1 MQDKRFEGCA
11 VQPCASVDIHPVTS
25 PATRTLPQV
34 RLTGKCDR
42 YVLSNG
48 VEIPCLGFGTYMI
61 PNDDEGAAA
70 VRAALDLGFRHIDGA
85 ANYNN
90 EDMVGRVLAESGVPR
105 NEVFLTSKLK
115 NTEQG
120 YEKTLAAF
128 DRTLAD
134 LGTDYLDLYLI
145 HWPKVA
151 GTEDR
156 WEEIIADTW
165 RAFEELYETGRVR
178 AIGVSNFLVHHLETL
193 ERHARIMP
201 HVDQIELNPTY
212 QQRET
217 VAWCEERGIQL
228 EAWAPLGRGRLM
240 RDEHMLALA
249 ERLGKDAGQVCVR
262 WALQKGF
269 ITMPKSTKLARI
281 KSNSEVFDFELS
293 PEDMALLDSYNT
305 DDNYTFH
312 PDRLAEWAER
322 VAAAHRESGV

>member
-1 MQDKRFEGCA
+1 MHDMITSFTLNNGITIPSIGYGTWQVENGPAA
-11 VQPCASVDIHPVTS
+11 VQTVA
-25 PATRTLPQV
+25 
-34 RLTGKCDR
+34 
-42 YVLSNG
+42 
-48 VEIPCLGFGTYMI
+48 E
-61 PNDDEGAAA
+61 
-70 VRAALDLGFRHIDGA
+70 ALRIGYRHIDTATCYG
-85 ANYNN
+85 N
-90 EDMVGRVLAESGVPR
+90 EKSVGEAIARSGLDRRDLFV
-105 NEVFLTSKLK
+105 TSKVWNTDRGYDSTLK
-115 NTEQG
+115 
-120 YEKTLAAF
+120 AF
-128 DRTLAD
+128 ERSLSD
-134 LGTDYLDLYLI
+134 LGLDYLDLYLI

-165 RAFEELYETGRVR
+165 RAFEELYKAGRVR
-178 AIGVSNFLVHHLETL
+178 AIGVSNFLVHHLEVL

-217 VAWCEERGIQL
+217 VSWCEEQGIQL

-293 PEDMALLDSYNT
+293 SEDMALLDSYNT

>member
-134 LGTDYLDLYLI
+134 PGYGLPRPLPHSLAEGRGDGRPLGRDYRRYL
-145 HWPKVA
+145 A
-151 GTEDR
+151 
-156 WEEIIADTW
+156 
-165 RAFEELYETGRVR
+165 AFEELYEAGRVR

-217 VAWCEERGIQL
+217 VAWCEQRGIQL

-269 ITMPKSTKLARI
+269 ITMPKSHEARAHQV
-281 KSNSEVFDFELS
+281 EQRGV
-293 PEDMALLDSYNT
+293 
-305 DDNYTFH
+305 
-312 PDRLAEWAER
+312 RLRAFAR
-322 VAAAHRESGV
+322 GYGAAR

>member
-1 MQDKRFEGCA
+1 MQGK
-11 VQPCASVDIHPVTS
+11 SVKPVTMPKNRVLS
-25 PATRTLPQV
+25 QV
-34 RLTGKCDR
+34 TLTGKCDR
-42 YVLSNG
+42 YVLCNG

-61 PNDDEGAAA
+61 PNDGEGADA
-70 VRAALDLGFRHIDGA
+70 VRAALDLGFRHVDGA

-90 EDMVGRVLAESGVPR
+90 EDMIGRVIAESSIPR

-120 YEKTLAAF
+120 YEKTMVAF
-128 DRTLAD
+128 DKTLKD
-134 LGTDYLDLYLI
+134 LDTDYLDLYLI

-165 RAFEELYETGRVR
+165 RAFEELYKAGRVR
-178 AIGVSNFLVHHLETL
+178 AIGVSNFLVHHLEAL
-193 ERHARIMP
+193 ECYAEIMP
-201 HVDQIELNPTY
+201 MVDQIELNPTY
-212 QQRET
+212 QQRDT
-217 VAWCEERGIQL
+217 VAWCEEHGIQL

-240 RDEHMLALA
+240 HDEHVLAMA

-269 ITMPKSTKLARI
+269 VTMPKSTKMVRI

-293 PEDMALLDSYNT
+293 LEDMELLDSYNT
-305 DDNYTFH
+305 TDNYTFH
-312 PDRLAEWAER
+312 PDRLTEWAER

>member
-1 MQDKRFEGCA
+1 MRSKT
-11 VQPCASVDIHPVTS
+11 VHPVIS
-25 PATRTLPQV
+25 PAGRTLPPV
-34 RLTGKCDR
+34 ALAGKCDR
-42 YVLSNG
+42 YVLANG

-61 PNDDEGAAA
+61 PNNEAGAAA

-120 YEKTLAAF
+120 YEKTMAAF
-128 DRTLAD
+128 EKTLND

-165 RAFEELYETGRVR
+165 RAFEELYRAGRVR
-178 AIGVSNFLVHHLETL
+178 AIGVSNFLVHHLETIMK
-193 ERHARIMP
+193 HAAIAPM
-201 HVDQIELNPTY
+201 VDQIELNPSY

-217 VAWCEERGIQL
+217 VRWCEEHGVQL

-240 RDEHMLALA
+240 RDEHVLAMA
-249 ERLGKDAGQVCVR
+249 ERLGKDAGQICVR

-269 ITMPKSTKLARI
+269 VTMPKSTKMARI
-281 KSNSEVFDFELS
+281 KLNSEVFDFELS
-293 PEDMALLDSYNT
+293 AEDMAALDSYDA
-305 DDNYTFH
+305 DDSYTFH

-322 VAAAHRESGV
+322 IAQAYRESGV

>member
-1 MQDKRFEGCA
+1 MPSK
-11 VQPCASVDIHPVTS
+11 SIYPVTTPES
-25 PATRTLPQV
+25 RALPQV
-34 RLTGKCDR
+34 ELAGKCDR
-42 YVLSNG
+42 YVLRNG
-48 VEIPCLGFGTYMI
+48 VEVPCLGFGTYMI
-61 PNDDEGAAA
+61 PNDEEGAAA
-70 VRAALDLGFRHIDGA
+70 VRTALELGFRHIDGA

-90 EDMVGRVLAESGVPR
+90 EDMVGRVLAESGIPR
-105 NEVFLTSKLK
+105 NEVFITSKLK

-156 WEEIIADTW
+156 WEEIIAETW
-165 RAFEELYETGRVR
+165 RAFEELYEAGRVR

-201 HVDQIELNPTY
+201 MVDQIELNPTY

-228 EAWAPLGRGRLM
+228 EAWAPLGPRPPHARRARGGARGAPGQGRGPGVRALGAAEGLHHHAEVHEARAHQVEQRGLRL
-240 RDEHMLALA
+240 RALGRGHGA
-249 ERLGKDAGQVCVR
+249 
-262 WALQKGF
+262 
-269 ITMPKSTKLARI
+269 AR
-281 KSNSEVFDFELS
+281 
-293 PEDMALLDSYNT
+293 
-305 DDNYTFH
+305 
-312 PDRLAEWAER
+312 
-322 VAAAHRESGV
+322 